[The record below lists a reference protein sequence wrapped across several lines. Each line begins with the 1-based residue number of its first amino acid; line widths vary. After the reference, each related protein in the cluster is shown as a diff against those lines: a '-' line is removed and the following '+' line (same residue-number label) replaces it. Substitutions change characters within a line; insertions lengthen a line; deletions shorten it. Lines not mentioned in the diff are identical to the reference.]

1 MIGSTKEHTLGDV
14 LLRMGAIS
22 ADQLDSALALQSKSA
37 EELLGNILIA
47 AKICSAAQ
55 VMQAI
60 EVQEKL
66 RSPRLS
72 EQALGSM
79 TVAETRKRVMRNANL
94 DMITHG
100 ARALKRVRGDE
111 FTPVLGVPVIRGLK

>member
-1 MIGSTKEHTLGDV
+1 MSGSTKEHTLGDV

-47 AKICSAAQ
+47 AKVCTATQ
-55 VMQAI
+55 VGQAI
-60 EVQEKL
+60 EAQQKL
-66 RSPRLS
+66 RSSRLS

-79 TVAETRKRVMRNANL
+79 AVAETRKRIMRNANL

-100 ARALKRVRGDE
+100 ARALKRVRGDD
-111 FTPVLGVPVIRGLK
+111 FTPVLGVPVIRGPK